1 MKEDLKKP
9 ITNLNSYV
17 DFVNKL
23 QASKK
28 LFEELCEKKK
38 KLEDMKSVL
47 GKYRVKDD
55 NAYQNQTKISNLQGK
70 IDALTDEL
78 AGMEV
83 LLKEAEETAKQN
95 RDENM
100 TSLTEVI
107 SDEQKK
113 VVEYISKIESE
124 TLMSKTTPHK
134 EALTELT
141 RL

>member
-1 MKEDLKKP
+1 M
-9 ITNLNSYV
+9 
-17 DFVNKL
+17 
-23 QASKK
+23 
-28 LFEELCEKKK
+28 
-38 KLEDMKSVL
+38 
-47 GKYRVKDD
+47 
-55 NAYQNQTKISNLQGK
+55 QGK